1 MLTLYVYSNT
11 LLAEYAYVLRHG
23 GILYT
28 VTDVKG
34 ASPSSIAIHC
44 A

>member
-1 MLTLYVYSNT
+1 MGRIADGDSTSLI
-11 LLAEYAYVLRHG
+11 AEYAYVLRPG

-34 ASPSSIAIHC
+34 MSASFLSDWR
-44 A
+44 

>member
-1 MLTLYVYSNT
+1 VSSNRDIFPPGTSADHRTT
-11 LLAEYAYVLRHG
+11 LLAEYAYVLRPG

-34 ASPSSIAIHC
+34 
-44 A
+44 